1 MQSYDNRL
9 DDLHARR
16 AELFDQLRQSE
27 SQLAAAQPGPESRED
42 VGRADMGRREGGG
55 DFAAAPAIAMTRAKI
70 AHLDAQIAQ
79 LRGRNG

>member
-27 SQLAAAQPGPESRED
+27 SQLAAAQPGPASGED
-42 VGRADMGRREGGG
+42 VGG